1 MYGGK
6 WDKRPT
12 TAFVCNDEP
21 SGVPSS
27 SEPDGRPVKARRIF
41 SARDC
46 ERERWGPLME
56 SVDCEGLPPDA
67 LDVVDGV

>member
-1 MYGGK
+1 M
-6 WDKRPT
+6 
-12 TAFVCNDEP
+12 
-21 SGVPSS
+21 
-27 SEPDGRPVKARRIF
+27 KARRIF

-46 ERERWGPLME
+46 ERERWGPFME